1 MRKIY
6 LISVLIFFTTS
17 IFAQTKKEWFPAGL
31 NIQPFTA
38 NLLEARDGA
47 SYLLNQKKLSLDI
60 GTSADIYRIN
70 YGNSVLSFGGDL
82 FTFTRLRSENDFR
95 FPVETIDYFFGVN
108 SGYKIIDGIRQ
119 YGFRFRLS
127 HISAHLVDGRYNA
140 SSNTWLANLKPFIY
154 SREFVELFPFYKIN
168 SFRVYAGL
176 TYLFHVIPKNI
187 GRGIYQVGFDYYL
200 PSFISKKISP
210 FIADDFKLSSINKYF
225 GNNIICAGIKFG
237 KYDSR
242 GFSIRLSYYSGKSIH
257 GELFLLTENYA
268 TVGISLDL

>member
-1 MRKIY
+1 MRKII
-6 LISVLIFFTTS
+6 LISVILIFTTS
-17 IFAQTKKEWFPAGL
+17 NFAQTKEEWFPAGL

-47 SYLLNQKKLSLDI
+47 AYLLNQKKIRLDI
-60 GTSADIYRIN
+60 GTSTDIYRIETN
-70 YGNSVLSFGGDL
+70 NSVLSFGGDL

-108 SGYKIIDGIRQ
+108 SGYKIIDGARQ

-127 HISAHLVDGRYNA
+127 HISAHLVDGRYDA
-140 SSNTWLANLKPFIY
+140 PSNSWRANLNPFIY

-200 PSFISKKISP
+200 PSLISKNISP
-210 FIADDFKLSSINKYF
+210 FIADDFKLSSIGEYF

-257 GELFLLTENYA
+257 GELYFLTENYA
-268 TVGISLDL
+268 TIGINLDL